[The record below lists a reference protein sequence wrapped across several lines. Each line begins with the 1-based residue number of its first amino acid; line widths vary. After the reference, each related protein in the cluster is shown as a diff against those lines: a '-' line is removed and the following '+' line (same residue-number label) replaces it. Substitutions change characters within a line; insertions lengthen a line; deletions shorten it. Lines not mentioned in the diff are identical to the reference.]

1 MKLTRRITAIGAV
14 TLACAAAAVVA
25 GGPSSRAGDSGMP
38 VMAADSQP
46 GYAVEDFGYPD
57 ADKIKAEKGIVL
69 KRGDGHIVLV
79 DCSSA
84 TGLMEVWSRKNG
96 KACFRTTGTSGWLT
110 LEIPMAFAVKGSAD
124 HTADVT
130 LTAPDATPQEVPV
143 GVGEW
148 TPVGESADPQ
158 ARDFTLME
166 IRTSK

>member
-1 MKLTRRITAIGAV
+1 MNLTRRITAIGAA
-14 TLACAAAAVVA
+14 TLACAAAVLAA
-25 GGPSSRAGDSGMP
+25 GPASRADDSGIP
-38 VMAADSQP
+38 VAAADSQP

-69 KRGDGHIVLV
+69 KRGDGHIILA

-96 KACFRTTGTSGWLT
+96 KTCFRTTGTSGWLT
-110 LEIPMAFAVKGSAD
+110 LEIPMVFAVKGSAD
-124 HTADVT
+124 HAADVT
-130 LTAPDATPQEVPV
+130 LTAPDATPQEVAV
-143 GVGEW
+143 AKGEW

-158 ARDFTLME
+158 ARDFALVE